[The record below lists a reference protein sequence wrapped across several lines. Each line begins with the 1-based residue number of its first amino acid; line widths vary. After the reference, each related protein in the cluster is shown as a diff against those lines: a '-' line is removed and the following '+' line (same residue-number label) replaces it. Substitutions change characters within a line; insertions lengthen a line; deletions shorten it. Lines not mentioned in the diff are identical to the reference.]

1 MNQKKIKAAR
11 ILLAL
16 IIILSA
22 TLACYYRLVIRSP
35 DGNLCYMMRWD
46 ANTYV
51 YPRLIFNSDCIR
63 DGFWPLW
70 NPYMFGGCPWFSD
83 LSSYLYHP
91 TNLLIILLTGY
102 TYELF
107 QLQYILIYFLGG
119 FFMYLC
125 LQGLSVSLIGSL
137 IGAISFLSCG
147 FFVGGATI
155 TIGLKTIIMYPLL
168 FLYFNKITIK
178 PRFVYVCIGAIV
190 LAVTIMVGYPT
201 MVINFLLF
209 LILFT
214 GIKLFIIQRNLK
226 FKFKSGILIYLIL
239 LFIIASFLSAVVLIP
254 ALANYPL
261 INRAEGLNVDYVSRN
276 SLNPFFFLSSVFP
289 FLGPFLGPGY
299 RLNII
304 YRNCG
309 IGLVGILFA
318 AYYFIFTTTGFKW
331 LILSLFLLALV
342 FAFGMN
348 TPVYPVLFRHL
359 YIFRIT
365 SYPEFDYR
373 AIFLFFLSLAGGLG
387 AGHFLASLKT
397 ERTKVLVSSLTVLV
411 IGSLLFF
418 YSWIHFKFDIKNLL
432 AQNYFWLINFSLFIV
447 LVAIKL
453 PRILLYGGLIALCI
467 FDASYWTK
475 TNFETVAVA
484 THGSR
489 WSKKIK
495 KEEARL
501 KEVDIVKTYKR
512 KNQFPSRQ
520 GSTKSMFWKYFSDS
534 GHNST
539 RLKSFQRIMHSSAR
553 GILSEDFRIM
563 PIYDIKIL
571 ESEEDVIDEI
581 NKDID
586 LHGIAL
592 ISKEEINDVNLL
604 DSLRS
609 LSPPESNQGSYKGN
623 IKYFSPNRIKY
634 DIFLEKPALIFFNEI
649 YYPGWILEENGKN
662 IPLFRINSAFR
673 GAYLEV
679 GHHDLVMSFSP
690 LSFKIGLMISS
701 FSGMFCLSVFIIS
714 YFKEKKPKTSVSKS
728 SNMPKY

>member
-125 LQGLSVSLIGSL
+125 LQGLSVSLTGSL

-155 TIGLKTIIMYPLL
+155 TMGVKTMVMYPLL

-201 MVINFLLF
+201 MVVNFLLF

-214 GIKLFIIQRNLK
+214 CIKLFIIQQNLK
-226 FKFKSGILIYLIL
+226 FKLKSGILIYMILI
-239 LFIIASFLSAVVLIP
+239 FIIAGFISAVVLVP
-254 ALANYPL
+254 ALVNYPL
-261 INRAEGLNVDYVSRN
+261 INRAEGLNMDYVSRN

-289 FLGPFLGPGY
+289 FLGPALGPGH
-299 RLNII
+299 RLNLI

-318 AYYFIFTTTGFKW
+318 VYYFIFTTTRFKW
-331 LILSLFLLALV
+331 LILSLFLLALI

-348 TPVYPVLFRHL
+348 TPIYSLLFRHL

-373 AIFLFFLSLAGGLG
+373 AIFLFFLCMAGGLG
-387 AGHFLASLKT
+387 AGHFLSSPKS
-397 ERTKVLVSSLTVLV
+397 ERTKVLVSSLIVVV
-411 IGSLLFF
+411 IGFLLFF
-418 YSWIHFKFDIKNLL
+418 YSWLHFKFDIKNLL
-432 AQNYFWLINFSLFIV
+432 AQNYFWLINFSMFIV

-453 PRILLYGGLIALCI
+453 PKKILYGGLIALCI
-467 FDASYWTK
+467 FDTSCWTK
-475 TNFETVAVA
+475 SNFETVAVA
-484 THGSR
+484 TDGSK
-489 WSKKIK
+489 WSKKKIK
-495 KEEARL
+495 EKARL

-520 GSTKSMFWKYFSDS
+520 RSTKAMFWKYFSDG

-539 RLKSFQRIMHSSAR
+539 RLKSFQQIMSSSAR

-571 ESEEDVIDEI
+571 ESEEDVIFEI

-586 LHGIAL
+586 LHRIAL
-592 ISKEEINDVNLL
+592 VSKEEINDDNLL
-604 DSLRS
+604 VRLIS
-609 LSPPESNQGSYKGN
+609 LSPSESNKGGYKGE
-623 IKYFSPNRIKY
+623 IKYFSPNQIKY

-649 YYPGWILEENGKN
+649 YYPGWLLKEGDKE
-662 IPLFRINSAFR
+662 IPLFRINTAFR
-673 GAYLEV
+673 GAYLKE
-679 GHHDLVMSFSP
+679 GRHYLVMLFSP
-690 LSFKIGLMISS
+690 LSFKIGLVTSSISIL
-701 FSGMFCLSVFIIS
+701 FCLTIITLS
-714 YFKEKKPKTSVSKS
+714 WVEKRKNKLPKKII
-728 SNMPKY
+728 NY